1 MNYPNSNYPDR
12 NPNYP
17 SYLQPPKNSKTPLI
31 IIGIVIAVII
41 FVVVITLILI
51 QKKLTS
57 KTNQRRSETPDRQPN
72 TPIYNKFLWAP
83 KRPKYRVI

>member
-51 QKKLTS
+51 QKKTNEQNQS
-57 KTNQRRSETPDRQPN
+57 KTLRNTRQTTKHTN
-72 TPIYNKFLWAP
+72 LQ
-83 KRPKYRVI
+83 